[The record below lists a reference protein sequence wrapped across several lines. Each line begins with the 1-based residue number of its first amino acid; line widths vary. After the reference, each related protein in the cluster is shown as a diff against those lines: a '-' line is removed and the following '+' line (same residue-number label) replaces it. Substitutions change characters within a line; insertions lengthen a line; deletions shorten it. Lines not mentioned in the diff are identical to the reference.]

1 MTVHDTDPAEDAVS
15 DGQILAILGDR
26 SMDIDARI
34 DSLEATLEDTETSV
48 PDAMVTLATD
58 DDHVLVAS
66 GERYRSFERCC
77 EAAADRGYET
87 APETILARSLTESAD
102 AATLE
107 ERIQSHSDLSDGE
120 VAERL
125 ATLEAATRTD
135 VGVTDASTDGA
146 AGSFDGVTVQNDDAA
161 PVTNG
166 QTAMP
171 SDNDAT
177 ATESPTDYDEAPTE
191 NGSTPDSDD
200 GPAMSVSAPDEKHK
214 GSERPAEQT
223 DPTEQ
228 SALSMPNYAQDLVD
242 FEFVMESKEDFLPST
257 VDGSGMVVIE
267 EDKYVGIIR
276 IKPRSWSIHTEAKKD
291 EIINAYKSA
300 FLATLDFPI
309 QIVSYPT
316 KFDISDH
323 VSRLEEVAK
332 ESQSRSEDSTL
343 VSLGRDLYPNWL
355 ERFILDNDM
364 KQRQFYVVVPITA
377 DQLNEFQSSTDG
389 LLDTVADKVSPL
401 EPLVEKFSDGD
412 GQDVSREQCV
422 RELRSR
428 MGRIESG
435 LRRFDVGTERLTDR
449 DEVMSVIYHYY
460 NNEQPMNDA
469 FPTGPYSIATDRGGS
484 Q

>member
-1 MTVHDTDPAEDAVS
+1 MTVHDTDPAENAVS
-15 DGQILAILGDR
+15 DSQILTILDDR

-34 DSLEATLEDTETSV
+34 DSLETTLADTETTV
-48 PDAMVTLATD
+48 QDALVTLATAE
-58 DDHVLVAS
+58 DHVLLAS
-66 GERYRSFERCC
+66 NERYRSFERCC
-77 EAAADRGYET
+77 EAVADRGYET
-87 APETILARSLTESAD
+87 ASETILARSLTGSVEPTA
-102 AATLE
+102 LE
-107 ERIQSHSDLSDGE
+107 EQIQSHSELSDE
-120 VAERL
+120 EIAERL
-125 ATLEAATRTD
+125 ATLEAAAQTD
-135 VGVTDASTDGA
+135 VGVTDSTTG
-146 AGSFDGVTVQNDDAA
+146 GSFDGVTVQNDDAA

-166 QTAMP
+166 ESAMP
-171 SDNDAT
+171 SNGST
-177 ATESPTDYDEAPTE
+177 PTESSDDYDDVPTE
-191 NGSTPDSDD
+191 NGSTPQSDD
-200 GPAMSVSAPDEKHK
+200 GPATVVSATDEKHM

-242 FEFVMESKEDFLPST
+242 FEFVMESNEDFLPST
-257 VDGSGMVVIE
+257 VDGSGMVLIE

-276 IKPRSWSIHTEAKKD
+276 IKPRSWSIHTDAKKD

-323 VSRLEEVAK
+323 VSRLEDVAK
-332 ESQSRSEDSTL
+332 ESRSRSEDSTL

-377 DQLNEFQSSTDG
+377 DQLNEFQSSTNG
-389 LLDTVADKVSPL
+389 FLDTVGEKVPPL
-401 EPLVEKFSDGD
+401 EPLADKFSDSD

-469 FPTGPYSIATDRGGS
+469 FPTGPYSVAADRGGD